1 MLEQV
6 QGPASDRWE
15 AEVQLF
21 IAILDM
27 IVINNINL
35 KANIIIFVKSTN
47 CYLISSHHIIFIE
60 ISKQV
65 GLVWQ
70 SGSGLIS
77 SESQERQEQTRSSRG
92 QV

>member
-27 IVINNINL
+27 IVINNINN

-47 CYLISSHHIIFIE
+47 CYLISSHHIIF
-60 ISKQV
+60 
-65 GLVWQ
+65 
-70 SGSGLIS
+70 
-77 SESQERQEQTRSSRG
+77 
-92 QV
+92 

>member
-27 IVINNINL
+27 IVHQL
-35 KANIIIFVKSTN
+35 LSH
-47 CYLISSHHIIFIE
+47 LITLSFRDF
-60 ISKQV
+60 KTG
-65 GLVWQ
+65 GLGLAVWVRLDQ
-70 SGSGLIS
+70 FREPGEAGTDTI
-77 SESQERQEQTRSSRG
+77 Q
-92 QV
+92 

>member
-27 IVINNINL
+27 IVHQL
-35 KANIIIFVKSTN
+35 LSH
-47 CYLISSHHIIFIE
+47 LISSHYLYRDF
-60 ISKQV
+60 KTG
-65 GLVWQ
+65 GLGLAVWVRLDQ
-70 SGSGLIS
+70 FREPGEAGTDTI
-77 SESQERQEQTRSSRG
+77 Q
-92 QV
+92 

>member
-27 IVINNINL
+27 IVINNINN

-47 CYLISSHHIIFIE
+47 CYLISSHYLLE

>member
-15 AEVQLF
+15 AEVQPF

-27 IVINNINL
+27 IVHQL
-35 KANIIIFVKSTN
+35 LSH
-47 CYLISSHHIIFIE
+47 LISSHYLLE